1 MAKKL
6 PIVRIVDDDESF
18 CLSQKL
24 FLQAMGWFV
33 QTYSSADAFL
43 EDDDIEQPGCL
54 ILDVRMP
61 GMTGLELQEAM
72 IVRDVPLPIIFLTG
86 HGDVNMAVHALQY
99 GAFDFLQKP
108 VDPEKLHAVVERAVK
123 HSLALNEQSQDVAR
137 IRELYDTLTPREQ
150 NVVKLAAMDKSNKE
164 IGEALCISL
173 PTVKMH
179 RGNAFVK
186 LGVKGALEAYW
197 LLETIGVVEKG
208 GRPVSALPFVPHKG
222 ER

>member
-1 MAKKL
+1 MAKQL
-6 PIVRIVDDDESF
+6 PIVHIVDDDESF

-33 QTYSSADAFL
+33 QTYSSAKAFL
-43 EDDDIEQPGCL
+43 ENDYVEQPGCL

-61 GMTGLELQEAM
+61 EMTGLELQEAM
-72 IVRDVPLPIIFLTG
+72 IVREVPLPIIFLTG
-86 HGDVNMAVHALQY
+86 H

-108 VDPEKLHAVVERAVK
+108 VDPEKLHEVVSHAVE
-123 HSLALNEQSQDVAR
+123 HSLALCEQSQDAAR
-137 IRELYDTLTPREQ
+137 IRQVYDTLTPREQ
-150 NVVKLAAMDKSNKE
+150 DVVKLAAMDKSNKE
-164 IGEALCISL
+164 IGDTLCISL

-179 RGNAFVK
+179 RSNAFLK

-208 GRPVSALPFVPHKG
+208 GRPASALPFVPQKG
-222 ER
+222 

>member
-1 MAKKL
+1 MAKQL

-33 QTYSSADAFL
+33 QTYSSAKAFL
-43 EDDDIEQPGCL
+43 ENDYVEQPGCL

-61 GMTGLELQEAM
+61 EMTGLELQEAM
-72 IVRDVPLPIIFLTG
+72 IVREVPLPIIFLTG
-86 HGDVNMAVHALQY
+86 HGDVNMAVHALQH

-108 VDPEKLHAVVERAVK
+108 VDPEKLHEVVSRAVE
-123 HSLALNEQSQDVAR
+123 HSLALCEQSQDAAR
-137 IRELYDTLTPREQ
+137 IRQVYDTLTPREQ
-150 NVVKLAAMDKSNKE
+150 DVVKLAAMDKSNKE
-164 IGEALCISL
+164 IGDTLCISL

-179 RGNAFVK
+179 RSNAFLK

-197 LLETIGVVEKG
+197 LLETISVVEKG
-208 GRPVSALPFVPHKG
+208 GRPASALPFVPQKG
-222 ER
+222 